1 MKEYALNKE
10 LQLEVNR
17 ARATSTKLELEER
30 RQGDVEESLDL
41 LSHWLDDLIRIPVI
55 GWRFGLDALI
65 GLVPGVGD
73 TVTTIASFYI
83 LVAGVR
89 YGVPKIT
96 LLRMALNIAI
106 DYVGGALPF
115 FGDAFDLF
123 WKSNSKN
130 LDLLKKRATVSADET
145 RKGRLSDWLFVG
157 AIMLFLVALLV
168 GTIALSVLLWTLM
181 VGVFSNLFF
190 T

>member
-1 MKEYALNKE
+1 MKEYALNEE
-10 LQLEVNR
+10 LQLELGR
-17 ARATSTKLELEER
+17 TKRTSTKLEER
-30 RQGDVEESLDL
+30 RQVEVEESLEM
-41 LSHWLDDLIRIPVI
+41 LSRWLDDLIRIPVI

-96 LLRMALNIAI
+96 LLRMAFNIAI
-106 DYVGGALPF
+106 DYLVGIFPF
-115 FGDAFDLF
+115 AGDAFDLF

-130 LDLLKKRATVSADET
+130 LDLLKKRATVTGEERRSG
-145 RKGRLSDWLFVG
+145 KLSDWLFVG
-157 AIMLFLVALLV
+157 GIMIGLIVVLFGSVALSIL
-168 GTIALSVLLWTLM
+168 IWSLL
-181 VGVFSNLFF
+181 GVYIGSLFQ
-190 T
+190 

>member
-1 MKEYALNKE
+1 MKEYALSKE
-10 LQLEVNR
+10 LQMEIGR
-17 ARATSTKLELEER
+17 AKTTSTKLEER
-30 RQGDVEESLDL
+30 RKVEVEESLDL
-41 LSHWLDDLIRIPVI
+41 LSRWLDDLIRIPVI

-106 DYVGGALPF
+106 DYIGGTLPF
-115 FGDAFDLF
+115 IGDAFDLF

-130 LDLLKKRATVSADET
+130 LDLLKKRATVSADER

-157 AIMLFLVALLV
+157 AIMFSLVGLLV
-168 GTIALSVLLWTLM
+168 GTITASILLWTLLI
-181 VGVFSNLFF
+181 GLFSNIFQ
-190 T
+190 